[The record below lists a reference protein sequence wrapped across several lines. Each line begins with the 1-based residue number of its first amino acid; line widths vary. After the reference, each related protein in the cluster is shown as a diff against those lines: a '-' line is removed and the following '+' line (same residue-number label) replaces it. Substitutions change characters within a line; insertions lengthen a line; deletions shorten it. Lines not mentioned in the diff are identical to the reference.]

1 MAPQLLLVLHQTGCV
16 SPASSASDS
25 PADLWQHYGNSRA
38 RDEARRGVSGAVQWD
53 WYQRMGQGR
62 SCSGTSP
69 AASSPTSAQAPAPG
83 RPYRSTALPAWVVVV
98 YACVTQSDA
107 STPGIDRE

>member
-53 WYQRMGQGR
+53 WYQRMGPGLELLGDVSGR
-62 SCSGTSP
+62 VVADLGAGSRPRPPISLNC
-69 AASSPTSAQAPAPG
+69 AARLG
-83 RPYRSTALPAWVVVV
+83 RCCIRVRDPKR
-98 YACVTQSDA
+98 
-107 STPGIDRE
+107 R